1 MAQPFTPISSMMR
14 CAMKLITPAVTSRFL
29 KTIAAPLLAAC
40 CLLLLVPRLTLAD
53 GLEVTISDPTQVA
66 APNGTVVFEGT
77 ITNDTG
83 ADLSATDI
91 FFDFLT
97 FDPSLDINQLLGVED
112 DFSIPNGTTTALV
125 DLFSIGLGPGN
136 GIFPVTFVIQDVNGN
151 VSDVGSVTV
160 STSSVPAPEPAE
172 GILLAIGMS
181 VLLGS
186 AFLATKRSPAQTIS

>member
-1 MAQPFTPISSMMR
+1 
-14 CAMKLITPAVTSRFL
+14 MKLIAPAVTSRFL
-29 KTIAAPLLAAC
+29 KTVAAPLLAAC
-40 CLLLLVPRLTLAD
+40 CFLLFVPNLTLAD